1 MMMFEIAEKALHDL
15 IEAAAAGR
23 FTVIGYQRQSK
34 SAEHDR
40 KLVQVYYSEGAIPKS
55 GSGRTGNK
63 THDITIE
70 IDMTVCS
77 KTAVDLDTLES
88 RTATPQQKAAALV
101 GLKTAAEIANT
112 EINELIRWVYQ
123 IVMDARNDE
132 LGLEEGSISSR
143 WIANITKDTTIGY
156 GGIVVKTANMKYT
169 CRVSEEVPGDIG
181 TEPPT
186 VDFNSEIP
194 ADDTG
199 GAGVDVIN
207 DNTEVA

>member
-1 MMMFEIAEKALHDL
+1 MMMFETAEKALRDL
-15 IEAAAAGR
+15 LVAAAAGR
-23 FTVIGYQRQSK
+23 FTVIGYQMQSK
-34 SAEHDR
+34 SAEAHR
-40 KLVQVYYSEGAIPKS
+40 KLVQVYFSEGAFPKS
-55 GSGRTGNK
+55 ANRFHGEK

-101 GLKTAAEIANT
+101 GLKTAAELANT
-112 EINELIRWVYQ
+112 ELNELIRWVYQ
-123 IVMDARNDE
+123 ILMDARNDE
-132 LGLEEGSISSR
+132 LGLDKGSIASR
-143 WIANITKDTTIGY
+143 WIGNITKDTTIGY

-169 CRVSEEVPGDIG
+169 CRVSEDVPGDIG
-181 TEPPT
+181 TEPAT
-186 VDFNSEIP
+186 VTFDSEIP

-199 GAGVDVIN
+199 GAGVAVTN